1 MTIILAIA
9 DSKYPIHLVSDI
21 LLSARG
27 DHDIKVPLP
36 HLMDAEKTTTG
47 SHTIAGLAQK
57 TIVLGRT
64 SALFAGDVE
73 TAYKILKKFFYRT
86 NGGEDYVALNELVN
100 SMSLTENERSSVAIM
115 TFYCK
120 DKEHNLTT
128 CGYNIQKAYDVGP
141 NAEFGKIQTVGSGS
155 DDFVLSY
162 VAERNEGVDV
172 EYRLYEDIIHR
183 VIIRTIEPFLGNTE
197 TFEELYGAWFEA
209 SIFMGDTFEK
219 MPIAIK
225 FWFKESGDD
234 SYNEYGPL
242 IHSQYVQ
249 DDLFISTVRSNSHES
264 QCNIIRV
271 RDFFG
276 RSSEIDS
283 WSLQQLCD
291 ALEFNPRIFVQVLL
305 EKAGSE
311 LVVRV
316 CPYFIIDGDPLVS
329 IQRTV
334 NADGTIAAKVTID
347 QQLKALVNSR
357 TGEADLT
364 VNSPRRQ
371 R

>member
-1 MTIILAIA
+1 
-9 DSKYPIHLVSDI
+9 
-21 LLSARG
+21 
-27 DHDIKVPLP
+27 
-36 HLMDAEKTTTG
+36 
-47 SHTIAGLAQK
+47 
-57 TIVLGRT
+57 
-64 SALFAGDVE
+64 
-73 TAYKILKKFFYRT
+73 
-86 NGGEDYVALNELVN
+86 
-100 SMSLTENERSSVAIM
+100 MSLTENERSSVAIM